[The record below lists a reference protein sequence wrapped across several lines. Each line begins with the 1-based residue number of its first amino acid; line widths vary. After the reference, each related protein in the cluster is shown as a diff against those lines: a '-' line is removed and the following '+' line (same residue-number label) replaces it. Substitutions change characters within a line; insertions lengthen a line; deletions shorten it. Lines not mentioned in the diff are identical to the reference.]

1 MADDNPLPSA
11 IADVIKERHRQIT
24 EEHRTAERDD
34 TYLHGELARAAGWYA
49 LASVRFAPGATSP
62 HRLPLFE
69 DESYGWPWALPWF
82 KPKDR
87 RADLVRAGAL
97 ILAEIERLD
106 RNASRSAGPGSAP

>member
-24 EEHRTAERDD
+24 TEGRTPERDD

-49 LASVRFAPGATSP
+49 FASLRFAPGTTGP
-62 HRLPLFE
+62 HRLPLFQ

-87 RADLVRAGAL
+87 RQDLVRAGAL

-106 RNASRSAGPGSAP
+106 RAAARSTARGAA